1 MKNELKPCPF
11 CRREA
16 YLDVF
21 EYRGSV
27 YEAVF
32 CDECGIKGKGYPYEA
47 CDDKKLAIEAWN
59 SRKPIEQIVKH
70 LKCAEKR
77 EYENACNRRNNN
89 YEQSN
94 GYVKGIR
101 DAIDIVR
108 NGYLLQ

>member
-11 CRREA
+11 CGREA

-59 SRKPIEQIVKH
+59 NRKPIEQIVKH